1 MESIPRTLTLVL
13 LSLWNVGAAPSP
25 NGTTPFA
32 LQPKDAVDAEYSGM
46 LFPRFFDSLEDQ
58 SRDSKHGGVYK
69 LDPGQTVTIQ
79 SPNYPDRFPY
89 QVKKKW
95 TFLGTSTSSTISITC
110 TDVTLDSCKYSSLT
124 IWGQNLRQIY
134 CDTQST
140 FTATS
145 ENNHLNVR
153 FFSRFLKNYGFQCT
167 VTASETTTTT
177 STSTSTTSTS
187 TTSTATTSTSTTS
200 TSTTSTTTT
209 TPEPYQC
216 QCGRRNP
223 VERIIGGQETTV
235 HEYPWQVAITFGTS
249 TPICGG
255 AIISDKWILT
265 AASCVDGSDVTVV
278 VREHDW
284 SVTDETSITQMIV
297 PSTIIMHPKYDRTT
311 RDHDVALIE
320 LPSAVNFSPDNTIAP
335 VCLPDEDNDYSDV
348 DATVT
353 GWGVLQGGSQS
364 ETLQEVVVPTMTNA
378 ACANIFT
385 AVTDNMICTETDDG
399 GPCVGDLGSP
409 LVAPSNTD
417 ETFMVEIGIVS
428 WDGCGSSGDPT
439 VYTRVSKYLS
449 WINKIIAGSVTCP
462 RP

>member
-13 LSLWNVGAAPSP
+13 LSLWSVGAAPSP

-32 LQPKDAVDAEYSGM
+32 LQPKDAVDAEYSDM
-46 LFPRFFDSLEDQ
+46 LFPRFFDSLEDE
-58 SRDSKHGGVYK
+58 SRNSEHGDVYK

-89 QVKKKW
+89 QVMKKW

-110 TDVTLDSCKYSSLT
+110 TDVTLDNCKYSSLT

-153 FFSRFLKNYGFQCT
+153 FFSKFLKNYGFQCT
-167 VTASETTTTT
+167 VTASGMSTTT
-177 STSTSTTSTS
+177 S
-187 TTSTATTSTSTTS
+187 TSTSTTS

-209 TPEPYQC
+209 TPEPWQC

-265 AASCVDGSDVTVV
+265 SAHCVDGQDVAVV
-278 VREHDW
+278 VGEHDW

-297 PSTIIMHPKYDRTT
+297 PSTIIMHPSYNRSTLDSNL
-311 RDHDVALIE
+311 ALIE
-320 LPSAVNFSPDNTIAP
+320 LRSAINFLPDNTVAP

-348 DATVT
+348 DATAT
-353 GWGVLQGGSQS
+353 GWGKLSIGGSQS

-378 ACANIFT
+378 ACANIF
-385 AVTDNMICTETDDG
+385 AIADNMICTGTDDG
-399 GPCVGDLGSP
+399 SPCWLWRFTKIDLYCK
-409 LVAPSNTD
+409 LNID
-417 ETFMVEIGIVS
+417 
-428 WDGCGSSGDPT
+428 
-439 VYTRVSKYLS
+439 
-449 WINKIIAGSVTCP
+449 
-462 RP
+462 